1 MLLPMKLKGFEEMVG
16 RVRRLESALHQPAS
30 FYASMRGEYHRQA
43 TQIAEAILTQLRPP
57 KTKPED
63 WKRKTDRVVARVTT
77 VLLFGGD
84 GIIFRIAEPGGTAD
98 GGLAPN
104 DQRPDSQVMS
114 FDDIKDW
121 IRAGQRGEP
130 GGKRITADDE
140 AYMAKAGGGEAGIN
154 AVAAIVM
161 KAYYSTL
168 PRSNYTRLRA
178 AIQRYMLGN
187 RDSQSSPLLDAI
199 ATAWR
204 EHFAVVIRRDL
215 KDHAVQLCK
224 EF

>member
-1 MLLPMKLKGFEEMVG
+1 MKLKGFESMVS
-16 RVRRLESALHQPAS
+16 RVRKLESALHQPAS
-30 FYASMRGEYHRQA
+30 FYASKRGEYHQQA
-43 TQIAEAILTQLRPP
+43 TRLAEVILTQLRPP
-57 KTKPED
+57 TTRPEE

-84 GIIFRIAEPGGTAD
+84 GIIFRIAEPGGPAD

-104 DQRPDSQVMS
+104 EQRPDSQVMS
-114 FDDIKDW
+114 FEDIKDW

-140 AYMAKAGGGEAGIN
+140 DYMAKAGGGEAGIN
-154 AVAAIVM
+154 AVASVVM
-161 KAYYSTL
+161 KAYYSSA

-187 RDSQSSPLLDAI
+187 RDAQSSPLLDAV
-199 ATAWR
+199 AKAWR

-215 KDHAVQLCK
+215 KDHAVQLCQ